1 MTRDQLKKQKLDM
14 RDLKSLT
21 EELELLSNQFKGGMP
36 KSVRDR
42 LRRLEDVIKVK
53 TAIYERAMKND

>member
-1 MTRDQLKKQKLDM
+1 MTRDQLKKQKLNM
-14 RDLKSLT
+14 RNLKSLT
-21 EELELLSNQFKGGMP
+21 DEFELLSNQFKGSMP

>member
-1 MTRDQLKKQKLDM
+1 M